1 MVSRRRIR
9 FLLLGVFALTA
20 AVGAPHKASAQ
31 VREETNVAPRIQE
44 GQQPQQIEERRQ
56 RLFNLMLA
64 NPADLDT
71 AFEYAA
77 LSSQAGDLEAAISTL
92 ERMLIF
98 APDVPRLQL
107 ELGVLYFRLGSYE
120 VARNYFNSV
129 LSAPNVP
136 DPVKLRVDRY
146 LSAIKTQ
153 TAVNRFDGAVL
164 FGTRYQSNANGGA
177 IDRIIDLNG
186 RDFILNDAAMAD
198 ADTNAFVSGNFHY
211 SHDFSSQGDR
221 FDVDL
226 STYGALY
233 AHHHEI
239 NIALADVRFGPV
251 FNLDRIHLDDTE
263 FGVYGILGGIVLQG
277 DPYWLGG
284 GAGVKLSKRFSPQT
298 RAEVRFE
305 YQYQDYRNS
314 TLRPTADDRT
324 GDKYLVGGVLL
335 HQLTDRVSVFG
346 FLNGERTEARREYE
360 SNRQIEAGLGMNYS
374 FAAPLTFKNAPSL
387 WTVGL
392 AAGLGRRLYDEP
404 DPAINAG
411 QAQRDVESFVR
422 GTLTIPLAETWSVQ
436 TTVGYQNVSSNYD
449 IDSFDNISTSIGF
462 MKRF

>member
-1 MVSRRRIR
+1 
-9 FLLLGVFALTA
+9 
-20 AVGAPHKASAQ
+20 
-31 VREETNVAPRIQE
+31 
-44 GQQPQQIEERRQ
+44 
-56 RLFNLMLA
+56 
-64 NPADLDT
+64 
-71 AFEYAA
+71 
-77 LSSQAGDLEAAISTL
+77 
-92 ERMLIF
+92 
-98 APDVPRLQL
+98 
-107 ELGVLYFRLGSYE
+107 
-120 VARNYFNSV
+120 V

-146 LSAIKTQ
+146 LAAIKTQ
-153 TAVNRFDGAVL
+153 TAVDRFNGAVL
-164 FGTRYQSNANGGA
+164 FGARYQSNANGGA

-198 ADTNAFVSGNFHY
+198 ADTNAFVSGSFHY
-211 SHDFSSQGDR
+211 SHDFSTQGDR

-233 AHHHEI
+233 AQHDEI
-239 NIALADVRFGPV
+239 NVALADARFGPV
-251 FNLDRIHLDDTE
+251 FNLDRFHLEDTE
-263 FGVYGILGGIVLQG
+263 LGVYGILGGIVLKD
-277 DPYWLGG
+277 DPYRLSG
-284 GAGVKLSKRFSPQT
+284 GAGIKLSKRFNPQT

-314 TLRPTADDRT
+314 ALRPTADDRT

-346 FLNGERTEARREYE
+346 FLNGERIEARRGYE
-360 SNRQIEAGLGMNYS
+360 SNRQVEAGLGMNYS
-374 FAAPLTFKNAPSL
+374 FAAPVTFTSAPSL
-387 WTVGL
+387 WT
-392 AAGLGRRLYDEP
+392 AGLVAGVGRRLHDEP

-422 GTLTIPLAETWSVQ
+422 GTLTIPLAETWSMQ

-449 IDSFDNISTSIGF
+449 IDSFDNVSTSIGF